1 MAHIYHLHENLL
13 LTFGEIKDVLKKVYK
28 NEIKVFEKT
37 DGQNI
42 LLSYSVNKKK
52 ALCARTK
59 NDIVSGGLLISE
71 LVERFSNQTVKDTF
85 IAAFKEWERAIS
97 LLPKM
102 SATEIFGHDANIFY
116 NCEIQNPENKNV
128 INYDAKYIVIH
139 SNGHLEFDRQNNNFI
154 SRNLSYNVDILDK
167 SLKQIESSMAD
178 FNYKLISKNVYN
190 LKTKFDES
198 RLKYYTAQLNNLMD
212 EFGLEDSDNIKI
224 LCVKSIA
231 IKIEEEFP
239 ELTEYIKQEIVK
251 KMCGIY
257 TNFDI
262 KIATK
267 SLGKNGSNK
276 LKRFMADS
284 DVIIKDA
291 TEKLEQIIHDF
302 SVELLSGLR
311 SLFILDND
319 KEVKRLRAELEKAI
333 ERIKNSGDPNAIS
346 VLYKQLKKLKAVD
359 KLDTAVEGLV
369 FDYGGKTYK
378 FTGNF
383 APINQILGML
393 TYNKVN
399 FRGNIE
405 FSRSGNIGIFP
416 GKFKPPHLGHFMG
429 VKELSKYQGIE
440 KVMVII
446 SSKEQDGI
454 TAEMSKEIWEIYKKY
469 EPKIEA
475 IISKEISPIN
485 ATYEELKTVDSNKK
499 VFLTL
504 SHKELES
511 GNYRFK
517 DVKKYVDKYNPG
529 LQVEV
534 LYTLQNDEGI
544 DGTYVR
550 KLIINGDKEMFFATL
565 PKEVIKSDKE
575 KIWEIVNNKL
585 FVANSDIENIV
596 KESLKQVIFRR

>member
-13 LTFGEIKDVLKKVYK
+13 LTFAEIKDVLKKVYK

-42 LLSYSVNKKK
+42 LLSYSVDKKQ

-59 NDIVSGGLLISE
+59 NDIINGGLSAKQ
-71 LVERFSNQTVKDTF
+71 LVDRFPDLTVKKVFLT
-85 IAAFKEWERAIS
+85 AFKEWEKAIS
-97 LLPKM
+97 LLPKI
-102 SATEIFGHDANIFY
+102 AIAEIFGYDANIFY

-139 SNGHLEFDRQNNNFI
+139 SNGHLEFDKTNKNFV
-154 SRNLSYNVDILDK
+154 SRNLASNMDVLDK
-167 SLKQIESSMAD
+167 ALRQVESSMSGFD
-178 FNYKLISKNVYN
+178 YKLISKNVYN
-190 LKTKFDES
+190 LKSKFDDNK
-198 RLKYYTAQLNNLMD
+198 LQYYLNQINNLMD

-231 IKIEEEFP
+231 SKIEEEFP
-239 ELTEYIKQEIVK
+239 ELTEYMKQEIVK

-267 SLGKNGSNK
+267 SLGTSGGQK
-276 LKRFMADS
+276 LKRFISEAD
-284 DVIIKDA
+284 IIIRDA
-291 TEKLEQIIHDF
+291 TDKLEQLIHDF
-302 SVELLSGLR
+302 SVDLLSGLH

-319 KEVKRLRAELEKAI
+319 KEVARLRSELQNAI
-333 ERIKNSGDPNAIS
+333 EKIKNSGDANAIS
-346 VLYKQLKKLKAVD
+346 VLYKQLKKLKSVD
-359 KLDTAVEGLV
+359 RLDTAVEGLV

-383 APINQILGML
+383 APINQILGLL

-399 FRGNIE
+399 FKGNIE
-405 FSRSGNIGIFP
+405 FSRKGNIGIFP

-429 VKELSKYQGIE
+429 VKEIAKYKDIE

-446 SSKEQDGI
+446 SFKEQDGI
-454 TAEMSKEIWEIYKKY
+454 TADMSKEIWEIYKKY

-475 IISKEISPIN
+475 VISNEVSPIN
-485 ATYEELKTVDSNKK
+485 ATYEELKTIDSQKK

-517 DVKKYVDKYNPG
+517 DVKKFAEKYNPG

-565 PKEVIKSDKE
+565 PKEISKNDKE

-585 FVANSDIENIV
+585 FVANSDIENVV
-596 KESLKQVIFRR
+596 KESLKQIFRR